1 VLFEPANYPSLV
13 TTSPQRSPGTPTCR
27 CCYSAEFPQSLA
39 PSESPVPAAEIADEA
54 PCRLRWAVRDH
65 LSTSICGYANSRIGR
80 LQPPI
85 PWYSGYNHH
94 SGRCDQSWNI
104 LFVHFIINLT
114 SGDIE
119 RSGCKRKRPA
129 SLIRPSATRQQSF
142 AVSSLSQAPK
152 MNGLCPK
159 NNLEGLYMKLLQTPV
174 RRPLPTRLS
183 GCQSAAV
190 CGCARSSA
198 RRSRNPNHA

>member
-1 VLFEPANYPSLV
+1 VPLALGRARSSLHF
-13 TTSPQRSPGTPTCR
+13 
-27 CCYSAEFPQSLA
+27 YL
-39 PSESPVPAAEIADEA
+39 
-54 PCRLRWAVRDH
+54 RLRELTDWTA
-65 LSTSICGYANSRIGR
+65 SAPNSVVQR
-80 LQPPI
+80 LQSPFWKMRPI
-85 PWYSGYNHH
+85 MEYFVCSFHH
-94 SGRCDQSWNI
+94 
-104 LFVHFIINLT
+104 NLT

-129 SLIRPSATRQQSF
+129 SLIWPSATRQQSF

-183 GCQSAAV
+183 GCQFAAV